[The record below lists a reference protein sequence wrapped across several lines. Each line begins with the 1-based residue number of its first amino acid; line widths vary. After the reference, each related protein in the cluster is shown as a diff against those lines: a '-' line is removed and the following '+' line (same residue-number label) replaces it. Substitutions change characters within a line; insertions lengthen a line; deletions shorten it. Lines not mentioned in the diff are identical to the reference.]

1 MKLYMSYCKKL
12 HQSCTFHQL
21 SCDTNFHVKKSMQG
35 QTIKTDSPVEGSID
49 TIDTVR
55 CFTNEIGIHEYNP
68 NVSNSVLHT
77 VKGLPL
83 DR

>member
-1 MKLYMSYCKKL
+1 
-12 HQSCTFHQL
+12 
-21 SCDTNFHVKKSMQG
+21 MQG